1 MNVDLKYDL
10 YESMIDVCWLDDC
23 IKLKQ
28 ISKIQSKVY
37 VLTLATLAFRIKKK
51 KPCIMHCSNAMQ
63 FNDSHHLNNSLMTI
77 ICYVHF
83 LCISIGAP
91 NL

>member
-51 KPCIMHCSNAMQ
+51 KNRP
-63 FNDSHHLNNSLMTI
+63 
-77 ICYVHF
+77 
-83 LCISIGAP
+83 
-91 NL
+91 